1 MQHKHHG
8 NGEKERDGQPH
19 QIEVAPVAAKCPQL
33 ANMLIFR
40 VGIESSKKFL
50 RLFGFVIPFE
60 NRRFFLNLAARI
72 LNFQMFGFEGAVNRH
87 AYRLA

>member
-8 NGEKERDGQPH
+8 NGEKERDGQAH
-19 QIEVAPVAAKCPQL
+19 QIEVAPVAAKRPQL

-50 RLFGFVIPFE
+50 RLFGFMVPFE
-60 NRRFFLNLAARI
+60 NCRFFLNFAARI

>member
-1 MQHKHHG
+1 MQYEHHG
-8 NGEKERDGQPH
+8 NGEKERDGQAH

-33 ANMLIFR
+33 ANMLILR

-72 LNFQMFGFEGAVNRH
+72 LNFQMFRFEGAVNRH